1 MFLITKIN
9 SRFKTADRAPR
20 ALRRKPF
27 SVFEYPECLN
37 SLLQHPKP
45 LRYITKVISGY
56 LK

>member
-37 SLLQHPKP
+37 SLLQHPKS